1 LQAAILGGASG
12 GAGRGGRGRGGAAG
26 GGGNVTAT
34 VTLKSGEKFTGSPVK
49 INDFVVEIKLPT
61 GENKAWLKDGDFP
74 KVTEVNKL
82 QAHIDL
88 MKKYTDD
95 DIHNLAAYL
104 NDK

>member
-1 LQAAILGGASG
+1 VGG
-12 GAGRGGRGRGGAAG
+12 GRGGGGA

-34 VTLKSGEKFTGSPVK
+34 VTLQNGDKFTGSPML
-49 INDFVVEIKLPT
+49 INDFVVEIRLPG
-61 GENKAWLKDGDFP
+61 GENKTWLRNNGWP
-74 KVTEVNKL
+74 QVTQVNKL

-88 MKKYTDD
+88 MLKYTDD